1 METCNSASP
10 DGRDPRVV
18 INHPLNEMKAGPAGI
33 RAYGLVRGRDG
44 RLRVDDLSLMPL
56 QTWESLTDA
65 DREYLLS
72 VHGSYAPI
80 YA

>member
-18 INHPLNEMKAGPAGI
+18 VNHPLNEMKAGPAGI
-33 RAYGLVRGRDG
+33 RAYGLVRRNG
-44 RLRVDDLSLMPL
+44 LPCVDDLSLMPL
-56 QTWESLTDA
+56 QIWESLADTDR
-65 DREYLLS
+65 DYLLS
-72 VHGSYAPI
+72 VHGSYTPI

>member
-1 METCNSASP
+1 METSSFSSP

-18 INHPLNEMKAGPAGI
+18 INHPLNEIKAGPAGI
-33 RAYGLVRGRDG
+33 RAYGLVRRNG
-44 RLRVDDLSLMPL
+44 LPCVDDLSLMPL
-56 QTWESLTDA
+56 QIWESLADA

-72 VHGSYAPI
+72 VHGSYTPI